1 MAAMPA
7 QPQSNAGS
15 GQAPA
20 FWESWLG
27 ARAGE
32 GPVAAVSLMYFFFI
46 ITSYYVLKP
55 IREGLAIELGSQ
67 RIPALNILSMLSLI
81 AANAGYSWLV
91 GRYSRDRFITWITRA
106 CSISLV
112 VFWVIFRFTEHPTVA
127 TAIWIDPALLPA
139 WIPGWLP
146 VPTSRVCAI
155 TLYFIWVNL
164 FGLFSPS
171 MFWSFINDSFST
183 DQGKRLYTTVGYG
196 GLIGGLC
203 GGIMTVVLTGLLGTA
218 NMFLVAAALL
228 EPTIWCMRFIDKR
241 CKPISTS
248 QAVSLPEAPEP
259 GTQPAKSDGMRTG
272 KNASPW
278 DGFAVTFSSAYLTLM
293 ALEMFMYTFASSMY
307 SYQLNALMEAAH
319 LSSDARTIY
328 WANIYNMINGL
339 SLLTQ
344 FFVTRFV
351 MSSSYPAIGLLLL
364 PLSQIVG
371 SLLLIRMPLLDIAAA
386 IGVIRYALNYS
397 TGRAVRELFFTPL
410 SHDEKYQGKGFIDTL
425 VFRAGDGLSSV
436 LLLWGLAVW
445 GAGPWVDVT
454 VVSTMCFSVLI
465 ILAVGSI
472 FCRIDPRRIELQDT
486 EKAASE
492 GIEKTS

>member
-1 MAAMPA
+1 MSEAASPTD
-7 QPQSNAGS
+7 PQSATS
-15 GQAPA
+15 SR
-20 FWESWLG
+20 WESWLG

-32 GPVAAVSLMYFFFI
+32 GPVAAVALLYFFFI

-106 CSISLV
+106 CSVCLV
-112 VFWVIFRFTEHPTVA
+112 IFWVIFRFTDQPVA
-127 TAIWIDPALLPA
+127 GTAVWIAPAALPA
-139 WIPGWLP
+139 WFPDWLP
-146 VPTSRVCAI
+146 VPTPRALAI
-155 TLYFIWVNL
+155 TAYFIWVNL

-171 MFWSFINDSFST
+171 MFWSFINDSFTT

-203 GGIMTVVLTGLLGTA
+203 GGIITVALTRLLGTA
-218 NMFLVAAALL
+218 NMFLVAALLL
-228 EPTIWCMRFIDKR
+228 EPTIWCMRFIDRR
-241 CKPISTS
+241 CRPVQQAPIP
-248 QAVSLPEAPEP
+248 QPDPAL
-259 GTQPAKSDGMRTG
+259 QPAAAPGRG
-272 KNASPW
+272 PSPW
-278 DGFAVTFSSAYLTLM
+278 DGFTITFTSAYLTLM
-293 ALEMFMYTFASSMY
+293 ALEMFLYTFASSMY
-307 SYQLNALMEAAH
+307 SYQLNALMEAAR

-344 FFVTRFV
+344 FFVTRLV
-351 MSSSYPAIGLLLL
+351 MRGSYPAVGLLLL
-364 PLSQIVG
+364 PLSQIFG
-371 SLLLIRMPLLDIAAA
+371 SLLLIRLPLLDMAAA
-386 IGVIRYALNYS
+386 VGVIRYALNYS

-436 LLLWGLAVW
+436 LLLWGLGVW
-445 GAGPWVDVT
+445 GGGPWVDVT
-454 VVSTMCFSVLI
+454 IVATMSFSVI
-465 ILAVGSI
+465 IVLALGSI
-472 FCRIDPRRIELQDT
+472 FGKIDPRRRES
-486 EKAASE
+486 AGE
-492 GIEKTS
+492 GSK